1 MTEDNEM
8 QTQATDPSIE
18 SRPRT
23 KLRVDLGRQWL
34 SGDEVARL
42 ACGSVIELN
51 SPPSGE
57 ADVYAGGRLAARG
70 SLVSV
75 QGMLGVKVTRKLL

>member
-1 MTEDNEM
+1 VTEGDEM
-8 QTQATDPSIE
+8 QTQTTDQVTE
-18 SRPRT
+18 SLPQM

-34 SGDEVARL
+34 SGEEVARL

-51 SPPSGE
+51 SLPGGE
-57 ADVYAGGRLAARG
+57 ADVYAGSRLAARG